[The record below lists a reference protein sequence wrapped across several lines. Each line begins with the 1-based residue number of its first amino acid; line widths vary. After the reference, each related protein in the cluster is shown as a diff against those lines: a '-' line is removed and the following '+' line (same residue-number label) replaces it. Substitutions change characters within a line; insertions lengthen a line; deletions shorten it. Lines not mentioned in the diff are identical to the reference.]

1 MARLLVKIEDVISV
15 LRKSKNPRGVVD
27 AMQSIIVVRFGSQ
40 HQVDKCWRIIAD
52 PPERQENPLITR

>member
-27 AMQSIIVVRFGSQ
+27 ALQSIIVVRFGSQ
-40 HQVDKCWRIIAD
+40 YHVDKC
-52 PPERQENPLITR
+52 